1 MAKGEHQGRCEYK
14 IVWNDFE
21 QPKAGPEHGEGRA
34 SGKMR
39 VQNRL
44 ERFWKL
50 QGRFLTL
57 QFAGQMLAASP
68 VKISAEQPPRSAR
81 RLRSGA

>member
-1 MAKGEHQGRCEYK
+1 VASTKSSGTILNSRRLALSMAKGEHQGRCEYK

-21 QPKAGPEHGEGRA
+21 QPEAGPEHGEGRA

-44 ERFWKL
+44 ERF
-50 QGRFLTL
+50 
-57 QFAGQMLAASP
+57 
-68 VKISAEQPPRSAR
+68 
-81 RLRSGA
+81 